1 VKSAKKPLALRSRD
15 YDAMLNRVVDLI
27 DQARRTSARTVNA
40 IMTATYWLIGR
51 YIVEFEQAGKTRAEY
66 GAELLKRLAADLSA
80 RYGRDFPNA
89 ILSRCGFFT

>member
-1 VKSAKKPLALRSRD
+1 MKSAKKPLALRSRD

-89 ILSRCGFFT
+89 ILSRCASFT